1 MMDII
6 SYRRKFHK
14 IPELGF
20 HEVKTTKEI
29 IKILENLNCKLYYG
43 RAIYEHGA
51 MSDMSDIEKGFT
63 GVMAEFGKAPY
74 FLFRADIDG
83 LKIEETKD
91 ACHLP
96 NKFGF
101 ASTND
106 NMHACGHD
114 GHIALALAL
123 CEHFSETGE
132 SVRVLFQPAEEGV
145 GGSIRMAD
153 FIMEDVKG
161 FLSFH
166 IGLGEQKGYIGVGT
180 SNFLATTKL
189 DLTFHGKA
197 AHAANSPEEGI
208 SALSMAIAFIDMT
221 KDLAIDAHHKKFI
234 NIGIINGGGQRNAV
248 MDKITLG
255 MDLRSDSD
263 EAMYEMLEA
272 LEKTAKCICEAKG
285 ETYELKI
292 IARANAYKEEN
303 TKLVDAAIKK
313 LNESGIKTH
322 RMPSF
327 GASEDV
333 TRYLKVFKKKGLPAL
348 HIMLGTNLKGPHHS
362 AEFDFDEEDLDF
374 FYKAISLVYNEMKE
388 EF

>member
-1 MMDII
+1 MDLI
-6 SYRRKFHK
+6 SYRRLFHK

-20 HEVKTTKEI
+20 EEMKTTKEI

-43 RAIYEHGA
+43 KAIYEDGA
-51 MSDMSDIEKGFT
+51 LSDINDIDNCFT

-83 LKIEETKD
+83 LKIKETED
-91 ACHLP
+91 VTHLP
-96 NKFGF
+96 NTFGF
-101 ASTND
+101 ASTNG

-123 CEHFSETGE
+123 CEHFSKTGE

-145 GGSIRMAD
+145 GGARRMAG
-153 FIMEDVKG
+153 FITEDVGG
-161 FLSFH
+161 FLSYH
-166 IGLGEQKGYIGVGT
+166 IGLGEKKAYIGVGT
-180 SNFLATTKL
+180 TNFLATTKL
-189 DLTFHGKA
+189 DMSFFGKA
-197 AHAANSPEEGI
+197 AHAANAPEEGI
-208 SALSMAIAFIDMT
+208 CALTIAMAFIDMI
-221 KDLAIDAHHKKFI
+221 KDLTVDAHHKKLI

-263 EAMYEMLEA
+263 EAMDEMLE
-272 LEKTAKCICEAKG
+272 EMENIAKCVSEAKG
-285 ETYELKI
+285 ARYELKI

-303 TKLVDAAIKK
+303 THLVDRIIKK
-313 LNESGIKTH
+313 LNKNEIKTD

-333 TRYLKVFKKKGLPAL
+333 TCYLKKLKEKNVPAM
-348 HIMLGTNLKGPHHS
+348 HMMLGTNLKGPHHS
-362 AEFDFDEEDLDF
+362 ATFDFDEEDLEF
-374 FYKAISLVYNEMKE
+374 FYKAIGLAYEEMKE
-388 EF
+388 E